1 MVVMMMMVVIISRL
15 TIQTEATI
23 TVAEKRERCGSCG
36 RTMIMYLI
44 MWSLHGYLFFLV
56 VRTETDAVIVV
67 FIVVLG
73 ISVIPLY
80 FCTCS
85 CYWTKGCEDEKLLL
99 LINTSFHWMCNAH
112 GSHCVFI
119 HIISLVTAILL

>member
-1 MVVMMMMVVIISRL
+1 
-15 TIQTEATI
+15 
-23 TVAEKRERCGSCG
+23 
-36 RTMIMYLI
+36 
-44 MWSLHGYLFFLV
+44 MWSLHVYFVFLV

-99 LINTSFHWMCNAH
+99 LINTSFHWMCIV
-112 GSHCVFI
+112 HCAFI
-119 HIISLVTAILL
+119 HIISLVTATLL